1 MTFEDLDAWKVA
13 RQLVRSIYSL
23 TRQSELSKD
32 FGLTDQLRRAGVSV
46 MSNVAEGFERLHSQE
61 KLQLYNV
68 AHASSAEVRSL
79 LYVVEDNYPECLNDL
94 EYLRRDAL
102 RTGQLVGG
110 LIHATRKRSTTRRV
124 ASVLLGILGL

>member
-23 TRQSELSKD
+23 TPQSEISKD

-68 AHASSAEVRSL
+68 THASSAEVRSL
-79 LYVVEDNYPECLNDL
+79 LYVVEDDYPECRCGL
-94 EYLRRDAL
+94 EDLRRNAV
-102 RTGQLVGG
+102 RTGQRVGG
-110 LIHATRKRSTTRRV
+110 LVHSTRKTTTTRRF
-124 ASVLLGILGL
+124 ASVP